1 MNYTLQEI
9 ADICGG
15 TIQGG
20 PSLNNKIQSVAWDSR
35 QLIPDPNTIFIA
47 INGSNHD
54 AHQFLSDIEKQG
66 IQFFLVSKQHFT
78 LNKKSQANFL
88 VVEDSLL
95 ALQHL
100 AAHHRNR
107 YKLPVIGITG
117 SNGKTTIKEWL
128 GELLNAHLDI
138 CKSPKS
144 YNSKLGVPLSLLQL
158 NKKHQIGIFE
168 TGISKPNEMTLLAD
182 LIKPDFAL
190 LTNLGTAHDEGFESR
205 SEKFKEKMLLLK
217 KSTQIFLVED
227 DNELTHKIKD
237 EFKEEQLIKLG
248 KSSDAFIQTIK
259 FEKQKKGYSFSF
271 NFKDTEQLLFL
282 PFSDQAA
289 LSNISYCILIY
300 CYIRR
305 ADPVGSII
313 KDLQKGLNELS
324 PLAMRLEIIDGA
336 FNSSIINDTYTN
348 DLDSLE
354 VALQH
359 LVRHNNAGKKIIILS
374 DLLQLN
380 AANEEQVYELIASK
394 IIAVNPELFV
404 GIGYAIKRLEEKLKE
419 VNIQTLFFDSKSLF
433 KQQIDLQL
441 FEQASIL
448 IKGARKYAFED
459 LVDFIAEKQHR
470 TYLEIN
476 LNAIRENLAFFRSS
490 VGKRCKTLTMVKAEA
505 YGGGDHEI
513 ARLLEQERVDYLG
526 VAYVDEGIKL
536 RKAGIQTPILVLN
549 VSAHEFERC
558 IHYRLE
564 PEIHAIEQ
572 LKALAIAAKSV
583 IHPVFFHL
591 KIETGMNRLGFRTDD
606 LGMVLDLYKKT
617 EKLKLRSVFSHLA
630 SSESNQ
636 ELSFTQ
642 SQFDNF
648 KKAITILESNLEET
662 FEQHILNTAGISKY
676 PDMHLDMVRLG
687 IGLFGV
693 GNNPDIQN
701 QLKLAF
707 RLKATV
713 TAVSKVKANESI
725 GYGRLGQ
732 TKQDSYI
739 ATISIG
745 YADGLLRKAGNN
757 RFSVLINGQYYPII
771 GNVCMDMCMVDL
783 GSTTLVQAGD
793 EVIIFDDNK
802 SLNALSDALDT
813 IPYEVLTNISQR
825 VRRKYIQD

>member
-20 PSLNNKIQSVAWDSR
+20 PSLNNKIQSIAWDSR
-35 QLIPDPNTIFIA
+35 QLIPDPNTLFIA

-54 AHQFLSDIEKQG
+54 AHQFISDIEQQG
-66 IQFFLVSKQHFT
+66 IQFFLVSKKHFT
-78 LNKKSQANFL
+78 HNKKSQANFL
-88 VVEDSLL
+88 VVEDSLV
-95 ALQHL
+95 ALQKL
-100 AAHHRNR
+100 AAYHRNR
-107 YKLPVIGITG
+107 YNLPVIGITG

-128 GELLNAHLDI
+128 GELLNPHLEI

-144 YNSKLGVPLSLLQL
+144 YNSKLGVPISLLQL

-168 TGISKPNEMTLLAD
+168 TGISKPDEMTLLAD
-182 LIKPDFAL
+182 LIEPDFAL
-190 LTNLGTAHDEGFESR
+190 FTNLGAAHDEGFESR
-205 SEKFKEKMLLLK
+205 SEKLKEKMHLLK
-217 KSTQIFLVED
+217 KSKHIFLVEE
-227 DNELTHKIKD
+227 DNELTRRIKN
-237 EFKEEQLIKLG
+237 EFKEEQLIRLG
-248 KSSDAFIQTIK
+248 VSADAFIRTINL
-259 FEKQKKGYSFSF
+259 EKQKEGYSFTFSI
-271 NFKDTEQLLFL
+271 KETEQVLFL

-289 LSNISYCILIY
+289 LSNIFYCILIY
-300 CYIRR
+300 CYVRR
-305 ADPVGSII
+305 NEPVASIL
-313 KDLQKGLNELS
+313 KDLQNGLYELS

-359 LVRHNNAGKKIIILS
+359 LVRHNNVGKKIIILS

-380 AANEEQVYELIASK
+380 TANEEQVYELIASK
-394 IIAVNPELFV
+394 IIAVNPELFI
-404 GIGYAIKRLEEKLKE
+404 GIGSAIKRLEEKLAQ
-419 VNIQTLFFDSKSLF
+419 VGIQTLFFDSKSSF

-476 LNAIRENLAFFRSS
+476 LNAIRENLSFFRSL
-490 VGKRCKTLTMVKAEA
+490 VGKQCKTLTMVKAEA

-513 ARLLEQERVDYLG
+513 AKLLEQERVDYLG

-549 VSAHEFERC
+549 VSAHEFDRC
-558 IHYRLE
+558 IQYRLE

-572 LKALAIAAKSV
+572 LKALAQAAKSV
-583 IHPVFFHL
+583 IHPVYFHL
-591 KIETGMNRLGFRTDD
+591 KIETGMNRLGFRTDE
-606 LGMVLDLYKKT
+606 LEMVLEFYKNT
-617 EKLKLRSVFSHLA
+617 EKLKLKSAFSHLA
-630 SSESNQ
+630 SSESDQ

-648 KKAITILESNLEET
+648 KKAIAILEANLGDT

-713 TAVSKVKANESI
+713 TAVSKVKANETI
-725 GYGRLGQ
+725 GYGRMGT

-757 RFSVLINGQYYPII
+757 KFSVQINGQYYPII

>member
-20 PSLNNKIQSVAWDSR
+20 PSSNKKIQSIAWDSR
-35 QLIPDPNTIFIA
+35 QLIPDPNTLFIA
-47 INGSNHD
+47 INGSNHN
-54 AHQFLSDIEKQG
+54 AHQFLSDIEHQG
-66 IQFFLVSKQHFT
+66 IQFFLVSKEHFT

-88 VVEDSLL
+88 VVEDSLV
-95 ALQHL
+95 ALQQL

-107 YKLPVIGITG
+107 YNLPIIGITG
-117 SNGKTTIKEWL
+117 SNGKTTVKEWL
-128 GELLNAHLDI
+128 GELLNPHLEI

-158 NKKHQIGIFE
+158 TEKHQIGIFE

-190 LTNLGTAHDEGFESR
+190 FTNLGAAHDEGFESR
-205 SEKFKEKMLLLK
+205 SEKLEEKMHLLK
-217 KSTQIFLVED
+217 KSKHIFLVEE
-227 DNELTHKIKD
+227 DNELTSRIKN
-237 EFKEEQLIKLG
+237 EFKKQQLIRLG
-248 KSSDAFIQTIK
+248 ASADAFIRTIK
-259 FEKQKKGYSFSF
+259 FEKQKEGYSFTFSL
-271 NFKDTEQLLFL
+271 KDTEQVLFI
-282 PFSDQAA
+282 PFADQAS
-289 LSNISYCILIY
+289 LSNIYYCILIY
-300 CYIRR
+300 CYLRK
-305 ADPVGSII
+305 ADPIASII
-313 KDLQKGLNELS
+313 KNLQNGLYELS

-394 IIAVNPELFV
+394 IIAVNPELFI
-404 GIGYAIKRLEEKLKE
+404 GIGSSIKCLKEKLE
-419 VNIQTLFFDSKSLF
+419 QVNIQTLFFDSKSSF

-448 IKGARKYAFED
+448 IKGARKYAFEG

-476 LNAIRENLAFFRSS
+476 LNAIRENLSFFRSN
-490 VGKRCKTLTMVKAEA
+490 VGKQCKTLAMVKAEA

-558 IHYRLE
+558 IQYRLE
-564 PEIHAIEQ
+564 PEIHAIDQ
-572 LKALAIAAKSV
+572 LKALAQAAKNV

-591 KIETGMNRLGFRTDD
+591 KIETGMNRLGFRMNE
-606 LGMVLDLYKKT
+606 LNMVLDFYKNT
-617 EKLKLRSVFSHLA
+617 EKLKLKSVFSHLA
-630 SSESNQ
+630 SSESDQ
-636 ELSFTQ
+636 ELTFTL

-648 KKAITILESNLEET
+648 KKATAFIRSNLEEA

-713 TAVSKVKANESI
+713 TAVSRVKANESI
-725 GYGRLGQ
+725 GYGRMGI

-757 RFSVLINGQYYPII
+757 RFSVQINGQYYPII